1 MTTSSRPRRRG
12 SRALPAAIPGGVGP
26 TGEAGA
32 EGVLEVPVP
41 KRPTAAGAGEP
52 RVIDLALQGGG
63 SHGAFTWGVLDRL
76 LEDGRL
82 RIDGVSGTSAGAM
95 NAAVMATGFAR
106 GGALGA
112 RQALSRFWQDVSG
125 VPACFGVV
133 GETQGP
139 EDAARRET
147 PAWVFNRSAWPGMAA
162 WDAWLRLWSPY
173 QLNPFNLDPLRD
185 IVRRHV
191 DVDAL
196 REGPIKVFVTAT
208 SVRTGQPRVF
218 SGEDLGIEALMASAC
233 LPHSAQTVVIDG
245 EPFWDGGFSG
255 NPALWPLV
263 YGTASDDVL
272 LIQINPRE
280 HAGIPRTAAEIDD
293 RINEITFN
301 ASLVAELRAIAFVQR
316 LLRDRRIDPT
326 RYKQMRL
333 HRIADEDGLAPFGA
347 SSKLNTDPRLL
358 TTLFVLGRDAADKWL
373 GTCAQH
379 VGHESTLDIGE
390 VFLANRV
397 RNARPAVKA
406 AGAVGKA
413 GRTDKTDKTEK
424 ADKSGKG

>member
-1 MTTSSRPRRRG
+1 MPTDKPIDKPTDKPSAKSAASPR
-12 SRALPAAIPGGVGP
+12 L
-26 TGEAGA
+26 
-32 EGVLEVPVP
+32 
-41 KRPTAAGAGEP
+41 
-52 RVIDLALQGGG
+52 IDLALQGGG

-82 RIDGVSGTSAGAM
+82 QADGVSGTSAGAM
-95 NAAVMATGFAR
+95 NAAVMATGFAK

-133 GETQGP
+133 GETAGP
-139 EDAARRET
+139 RHAARMEL
-147 PAWVFNRSAWPGMAA
+147 PAWVYNRSAWPGYAA
-162 WDAWLRLWSPY
+162 WDAWMRLWSPY

-185 IVRRHV
+185 IVQRHV
-191 DVDAL
+191 DIEAL
-196 REGPIKVFVTAT
+196 REGPIKVFVVAT

-218 SGEDLGIEALMASAC
+218 SGEDLSIEALMASAC
-233 LPHSAQTVVIDG
+233 LPHGAQTVVIDG
-245 EPFWDGGFSG
+245 EPFWDGGYSG

-316 LLRDRRIDPT
+316 LLRDRRVDPT
-326 RYKQMRL
+326 HYKQMRL

-347 SSKLNTDPRLL
+347 SSKLNTDPGLL
-358 TTLFVLGRDAADKWL
+358 TTLFGLGRAAADKWL
-373 GTCAQH
+373 GSCAAH

-397 RNARPAVKA
+397 RNAKPAVKA
-406 AGAVGKA
+406 P
-413 GRTDKTDKTEK
+413 GRTPRP
-424 ADKSGKG
+424 ARPGPSGPTR

>member
-1 MTTSSRPRRRG
+1 MPTDKPIDKPTDKPSAKSAASPR
-12 SRALPAAIPGGVGP
+12 L
-26 TGEAGA
+26 
-32 EGVLEVPVP
+32 
-41 KRPTAAGAGEP
+41 
-52 RVIDLALQGGG
+52 IDLALQGGG

-82 RIDGVSGTSAGAM
+82 QADGVSGTSAGAM
-95 NAAVMATGFAR
+95 NAAVMATGFAK

-133 GETQGP
+133 GETAGP
-139 EDAARRET
+139 GHAARMEL
-147 PAWVFNRSAWPGMAA
+147 PAWVYNRSAWPGYAA

-185 IVRRHV
+185 IVQRHV
-191 DVDAL
+191 DIEAL
-196 REGPIKVFVTAT
+196 REGPIKVFVVAT

-218 SGEDLGIEALMASAC
+218 SGEDLSIEALMASAC
-233 LPHSAQTVVIDG
+233 LPHGAQTVVIDG
-245 EPFWDGGFSG
+245 EPFWDGGYSG

-316 LLRDRRIDPT
+316 LLRDRRVDPT
-326 RYKQMRL
+326 HYKQMRL

-347 SSKLNTDPRLL
+347 SSKLNTDPGLL
-358 TTLFVLGRDAADKWL
+358 TTLFGLGRAAADKWL
-373 GTCAQH
+373 GSCAAH

-397 RNARPAVKA
+397 RNAKPAVKA
-406 AGAVGKA
+406 P
-413 GRTDKTDKTEK
+413 GRTPRP
-424 ADKSGKG
+424 ARPGPSGPTR

>member
-1 MTTSSRPRRRG
+1 MPSSPRQRRPASRTLPVALREEAG
-12 SRALPAAIPGGVGP
+12 PAGASRAPLPS
-26 TGEAGA
+26 
-32 EGVLEVPVP
+32 
-41 KRPTAAGAGEP
+41 AGEP
-52 RVIDLALQGGG
+52 RPIDLALQGGG

-82 RIDGVSGTSAGAM
+82 RIEGVSGTSAGAM
-95 NAAVMATGFAR
+95 NAAVLATGFAQ

-133 GETQGP
+133 GEGAGP
-139 EDAARRET
+139 TEPAVKT
-147 PAWVFNRSAWPGMAA
+147 PAWVFNRSAWPGVAA

-173 QLNPFNLDPLRD
+173 QLNPFNLDPLRS
-185 IVRRHV
+185 IVQRHV
-191 DVDAL
+191 DVEAM
-196 REGPIKVFVTAT
+196 RAGPIKVFVTAT

-233 LPHSAQTVVIDG
+233 LPHSAQTVVIDD

-263 YGTASDDVL
+263 YGTACDDVL

-280 HAGIPRTAAEIDD
+280 HDGIPKTAAEIDD

-326 RYKQMRL
+326 RYKHMRL
-333 HRIADEDGLAPFGA
+333 HRVADEDGLAPFGA

-358 TTLFVLGRDAADKWL
+358 TTLFGLGRIAADKWL
-373 GTCAQH
+373 TTCAKH
-379 VGHESTLDIGE
+379 VGHDSTLDIGE

-397 RNARPAVKA
+397 RNARPAERVLGGTPGKLA
-406 AGAVGKA
+406 ERGSGKA
-413 GRTDKTDKTEK
+413 
-424 ADKSGKG
+424 

>member
-1 MTTSSRPRRRG
+1 MPTSPR
-12 SRALPAAIPGGVGP
+12 S
-26 TGEAGA
+26 
-32 EGVLEVPVP
+32 
-41 KRPTAAGAGEP
+41 
-52 RVIDLALQGGG
+52 IDLALQGGG

-76 LEDGRL
+76 LEDGSL

-95 NAAVMATGFAR
+95 NAAVMATGFAQ

-112 RQALSRFWQDVSG
+112 RQALSRFWQEVSG

-133 GETQGP
+133 GEAKGP
-139 EDAARRET
+139 AGAAGLET

-191 DVDAL
+191 DVEAL
-196 REGPIKVFVTAT
+196 HAGPIKVFVTAT

-218 SGEDLGIEALMASAC
+218 NGDDLSIEALMASAC

-263 YGTASDDVL
+263 YGTESDDVL
-272 LIQINPRE
+272 LIQINPRQ
-280 HAGIPRTAAEIDD
+280 HDGIPRTSTEIDD

-301 ASLVAELRAIAFVQR
+301 ASLVAELRAIHFVQR
-316 LLRDRRIDPT
+316 LLRDQRIDPT

-333 HRIADEDGLAPFGA
+333 HRVADEGGLAQFGA

-358 TTLFVLGRDAADKWL
+358 TTLFGLGRAAAEGWL
-373 GTCAQH
+373 TTCAQH

-397 RNARPAVKA
+397 RNARPAIKPPKQAVDQTVDKA
-406 AGAVGKA
+406 VDKAVGKLMGKPGKA
-413 GRTDKTDKTEK
+413 GKAGKT
-424 ADKSGKG
+424 

>member
-1 MTTSSRPRRRG
+1 MPKPSMSSPSPSSSVTNDRDK
-12 SRALPAAIPGGVGP
+12 PAAS
-26 TGEAGA
+26 
-32 EGVLEVPVP
+32 
-41 KRPTAAGAGEP
+41 P
-52 RVIDLALQGGG
+52 RLIDLALQGGG

-76 LEDGRL
+76 LEDGSL
-82 RIDGVSGTSAGAM
+82 RIDGASGTSAGAM
-95 NAAVMATGFAR
+95 NAAVMATGFAQ

-133 GETQGP
+133 GEAAGP
-139 EDAARRET
+139 ADPVRPPT
-147 PAWVFNRSAWPGMAA
+147 PAWIFNRSAWPGMAA
-162 WDAWLRLWSPY
+162 WEAWLRLWSPY

-196 REGPIKVFVTAT
+196 RDGPIKVFVTAT

-218 SGEDLGIEALMASAC
+218 SGEDLSIEALMASAC

-263 YGTASDDVL
+263 YGTESDDVL
-272 LIQINPRE
+272 LIQINPRQHE
-280 HAGIPRTAAEIDD
+280 GIPRTASEIDD

-301 ASLVAELRAIAFVQR
+301 ASLVAELRAISFVQR

-333 HRIADEDGLAPFGA
+333 HRVADEDGLAPFGA

-358 TTLFVLGRDAADKWL
+358 TTLFGLGRAAADQWL
-373 GTCAQH
+373 NTCAKH
-379 VGHESTLDIGE
+379 VGHDSTLDIGE

-397 RNARPAVKA
+397 HNARPAIKPSAKAPVKPTA
-406 AGAVGKA
+406 KPALKPPRG
-413 GRTDKTDKTEK
+413 
-424 ADKSGKG
+424 